1 MHLVF
6 PAIPGNI
13 GRIFSVGRDS
23 GRSDSDRCSASDA
36 EPESHKKTQQ
46 KIGQIRVKQRCVVF
60 LFFSRGCGCFSGVVI
75 TDQYG
80 RSNTKNNIRRLSSSF
95 VFLMFLGISLWSW
108 PATATLFGTGTQR
121 YTNSNTEAITA
132 PRHLKWRP
140 PRKSWARKPQS
151 HCCLCFICQVE
162 SWTWWKHLAQSADWL
177 HDMIFD
183 IQLHVRPWKW
193 KGRIK
198 VEMIQPI
205 ETTGVQSKWAK
216 RMQTVRTSAEEKWDH
231 RNSES
236 NEHHTLKLTTNQT
249 NQAK

>member
-36 EPESHKKTQQ
+36 EPESHKKNAT
-46 KIGQIRVKQRCVVF
+46 KDWSNSGQTKMRCF
-60 LFFSRGCGCFSGVVI
+60 PLFFSGVWLFFGGGDHGSI
-75 TDQYG
+75 WKID
-80 RSNTKNNIRRLSSSF
+80 TKNNIRRLSSSF

-162 SWTWWKHLAQSADWL
+162 SWTRLFHLSSWVVNTMKASSPKCWL
-177 HDMIFD
+177 ASWYD
-183 IQLHVRPWKW
+183 IWYTIGCEAMKVERKN
-193 KGRIK
+193 KGRNDSIHWNDWR
-198 VEMIQPI
+198 
-205 ETTGVQSKWAK
+205 SK
-216 RMQTVRTSAEEKWDH
+216 
-231 RNSES
+231 
-236 NEHHTLKLTTNQT
+236 
-249 NQAK
+249 